1 MCDSKVVRYTL
12 LPILILYTP
21 MVYLTCYFGNSYRRI
36 SRDYMSFLPSSRN
49 FGRFTRPS
57 VFYRTWL
64 QTRRVHCMSRTAEV
78 CAEFLSKQKIDDMPI
93 QSQPDPPLTFE
104 SLGLGVPF
112 LQALQKA
119 FPKVEIPTN
128 IQAQLIPAILGTQDI
143 LLKDETGSGK

>member
-1 MCDSKVVRYTL
+1 MIRKFATDINIIYPSISPNGL
-12 LPILILYTP
+12 L
-21 MVYLTCYFGNSYRRI
+21 VI

-64 QTRRVHCMSRTAEV
+64 QTRRVHCTAEAY
-78 CAEFLSKQKIDDMPI
+78 AEFLSKQRVDDMPI
-93 QSQPDPPLTFE
+93 QSQPDLPLTFE
-104 SLGLGVPF
+104 SLGLGAPF

-119 FPKVEIPTN
+119 FPKVETPTD